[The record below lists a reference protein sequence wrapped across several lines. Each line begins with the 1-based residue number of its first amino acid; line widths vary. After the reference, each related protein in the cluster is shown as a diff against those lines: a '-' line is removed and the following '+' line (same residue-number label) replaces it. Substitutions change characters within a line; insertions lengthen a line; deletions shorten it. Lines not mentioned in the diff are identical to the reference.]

1 MKQYFLSVQG
11 VRKTFQGI
19 SLCCARDC
27 SLHPVV
33 YFLSVSLLWFIWL
46 SVLQRDHNSAE
57 KSWAKE
63 PGENSRLVSH
73 CWWQLTELFSSR
85 TLCRVKSMKTLQ
97 QNPAFVGD
105 DGQSTAST
113 LPMSVSS
120 PPRGPERTM
129 RAKYQWRPQLIGI
142 YCTYP
147 VAARTTN
154 GVGWRPRGG
163 QVPAASW
170 TRWTRHLGQR
180 PGVPHVLHSHVCGS
194 GQCVAFPIHSTG

>member
-1 MKQYFLSVQG
+1 MKQYFLSAHTVQG
-11 VRKTFQGI
+11 VKKTFQGI

-120 PPRGPERTM
+120 PPPSPRS
-129 RAKYQWRPQLIGI
+129 RANHESQVSVTTSTNRYILHISSRCQDNQRSRMATTRRASPGSQLDEVNATPGAEAWSSS
-142 YCTYP
+142 C
-147 VAARTTN
+147 
-154 GVGWRPRGG
+154 
-163 QVPAASW
+163 PA
-170 TRWTRHLGQR
+170 
-180 PGVPHVLHSHVCGS
+180 
-194 GQCVAFPIHSTG
+194 